1 MILARTVRSM
11 SSHRRLVQCIS
22 SRSMSN
28 TTIKNNTHNK
38 PPIFKSSDMEDQ
50 HQGGVSNSSSGS
62 RRIIKATNTP
72 VIESNR
78 VFSSL
83 ASSSPVTGESQ
94 AKDNKELRNSSTT
107 NNNQSRRINR
117 KLDESLRNEKFDL
130 DSEITLETLKS
141 LATQPCTP
149 LSLSDMY
156 KYASANANSKNYG
169 PQRLRNAQFLYK
181 ELPIRVAQ
189 RAVDLITL
197 PHGLNK
203 TPQVQEII
211 RLYLSYLEKLESSP
225 FPNSEEQELEFTDML
240 RTIVQDR
247 TSIPMAIAKGVA
259 TLRDNRKE
267 ELDIQR
273 LQEME
278 KALYRFFNARTGLRL
293 LTEHH
298 ILSCLKREKENEEL
312 RKIQSCVDHVSLEG
326 ETSFLGC
333 IQSDCDPYVEVKRV
347 ADQIMLHCKNCYG
360 MSPEI
365 EVLDCT
371 PERYAESKFTYVPY
385 HLQYTV
391 AELLKNSCRATVRRY
406 VCHNI
411 VYCNVVSNH
420 ICVTQRNYITHMR
433 FFHSQKLIMSVC
445 LI

>member
-1 MILARTVRSM
+1 MILARTVRSVG
-11 SSHRRLVQCIS
+11 SHRRLVQCIS
-22 SRSMSN
+22 SRSTSYTTSYSKN
-28 TTIKNNTHNK
+28 TNHNN
-38 PPIFKSSDMEDQ
+38 PPIFMKPSDIEDQ
-50 HQGGVSNSSSGS
+50 TQGGVSNSPSASAS
-62 RRIIKATNTP
+62 APRRIITATNTP

-78 VFSSL
+78 TFSSL
-83 ASSSPVTGESQ
+83 ASQE
-94 AKDNKELRNSSTT
+94 SST
-107 NNNQSRRINR
+107 NNKQSRRINR
-117 KLDESLRNEKFDL
+117 KLDKSLRNEKFDL

-211 RLYLSYLEKLESSP
+211 RLYLSYLEKLESFP
-225 FPNSEEQELEFTDML
+225 FPDSEEQELEFTDML

-312 RKIQSCVDHVSLEG
+312 RKIQSFIDHVPLEG

-347 ADQIMLHCKNCYG
+347 ADQVMSHCKDCYG
-360 MSPEI
+360 ISPEI

-371 PERYAESKFTYVPY
+371 PERYADSNFTYVPH

-406 VCHNI
+406 VCL
-411 VYCNVVSNH
+411 
-420 ICVTQRNYITHMR
+420 
-433 FFHSQKLIMSVC
+433 SQSQVL
-445 LI
+445 